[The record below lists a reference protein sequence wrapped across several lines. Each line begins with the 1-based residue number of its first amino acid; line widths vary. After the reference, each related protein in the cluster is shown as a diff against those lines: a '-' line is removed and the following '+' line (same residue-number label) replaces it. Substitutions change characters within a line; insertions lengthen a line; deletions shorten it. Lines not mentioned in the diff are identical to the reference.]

1 MPAESNGTVERS
13 YTILE
18 ERSVA
23 DFLRDAADEMPEQ
36 VTLSDLIDHFA
47 THTVFV
53 ELGALQAR
61 NADHAYRLTYKARF
75 GEGDGHMRVAAVS
88 TKTWKVK
95 PLSSNVRRNIK
106 VG

>member
-23 DFLRDAADEMPEQ
+23 DFLRDVADEQ
-36 VTLSDLIDHFA
+36 ISLSDLIAHFEKQI
-47 THTVFV
+47 VFV